1 MNILLV
7 IIDVRVS
14 NSLCLICLKRKG
26 DANFNLRE
34 TKVLLEFIPIKAS
47 SCCSPHFYS
56 LYLFS
61 YMFRASILSRQFHTS
76 RSVLRT
82 GPLTPLTTEKLSSL
96 QRSSK
101 FKQASP
107 YCSSDTLRH
116 LTNASAGYSLNNAT
130 LTFSDRFFL
139 PTMSFTTLK
148 AIQQSLA

>member
-47 SCCSPHFYS
+47 PSCSPHFYS

-96 QRSSK
+96 RRSSK

-107 YCSSDTLRH
+107 YCSSDTLWHWLTRLLGTAWTTRH
-116 LTNASAGYSLNNAT
+116 WLFPIGSSC
-130 LTFSDRFFL
+130 
-139 PTMSFTTLK
+139 
-148 AIQQSLA
+148 QQSHSRHWKRSSKV